1 MSRQVEAL
9 LEELHQFRD
18 RRGWAHFHTP
28 KNLAMAMAAES
39 GEVLAELQWLT
50 DEQVDAELSHT
61 PSQLRE
67 RLGDELADVM
77 IYLLLLA
84 DAAGVDIMEAAAA
97 KNVRNEDRFP
107 PT

>member
-1 MSRQVEAL
+1 
-9 LEELHQFRD
+9 
-18 RRGWAHFHTP
+18 
-28 KNLAMAMAAES
+28 MAMAAES